1 MNLNREI
8 LRLSVP
14 AIVSNIT
21 VPLLGLVDTTIAGH
35 LGSETYIGAIAVGSM
50 MMNVAFWLF
59 GFLRMGTTGLTSQA
73 LGASDRVLCY
83 KLLYQAGG
91 VALAVGLLLIAFQSV
106 VLSVVSMLIDADAS
120 VGALAARYFGIC
132 IWEAPA
138 LLSTMV
144 ILGWFLGMQDTLRP
158 MIISVGVNVIN
169 ILFSLVFVF
178 VLDLGFKG
186 VALGTLC
193 ANWSGFL
200 LALILLLRFSKR
212 SGGMVVSISLREL
225 VRGGDL
231 RRFFNVNTDIFFRS
245 ACIMSV
251 SLAVTAIGAR
261 IGSLELAANAVI
273 MQFFLFFSYF
283 MDGLAFTGEAL
294 VGRFAGASNYGML
307 YRSIRRIL
315 MWASVV
321 AAVFF
326 LIYAVGYR
334 TIISLITDQTE
345 VVAYASTLH
354 WFIVLIPPMTVAAF
368 VFDGFYI
375 GLTATRPMLKVT
387 FASAL
392 IFFAVCFIHISWGSV
407 SLSLPANSTL
417 WTAFLLYLLCRG
429 LFLAILT
436 PRSID
441 TLHKDLYRR

>member
-8 LRLSVP
+8 LRLSLP

-21 VPLLGLVDTTIAGH
+21 VPLLGLVDTTISGH
-35 LGSETYIGAIAVGSM
+35 LGSETFIGAIAVGSM

-73 LGASDRVLCY
+73 LGASDRRLCY
-83 KLLYQAGG
+83 KLLYQAWG
-91 VALAVGLLLIAFQSV
+91 VSMSVGLLLVVFRGA
-106 VLSVVSMLIDADAS
+106 VLSIVTMVIDADAA
-120 VGALAARYFGIC
+120 VAALAARYFDIC

-144 ILGWFLGMQDTLRP
+144 ILGWFLGMQDTVRP
-158 MIISVGVNVIN
+158 MMISVGVNVIN

-178 VLDLGFKG
+178 GFHLGFEG

-193 ANWSGFL
+193 ANWCGFV
-200 LALILLLRFSKR
+200 LALILLWRFSTP
-212 SGGMVVSISLREL
+212 SGGMIPVCFSEL
-225 VRGGDL
+225 MRAADL
-231 RRFFNVNTDIFFRS
+231 KRFFSVNTDIFFRS

-261 IGSLELAANAVI
+261 LGSLELAANAVI

-294 VGRFAGASNYGML
+294 VGRFAGASDRRMIYL
-307 YRSIRRIL
+307 SIHRIL
-315 MWASVV
+315 MWAGII

-326 LIYAVGYR
+326 TVYASGCR
-334 TIISLITDQTE
+334 PIIALITDQPE
-345 VVAYASTLH
+345 VIAYAATLY
-354 WFIVLIPPMTVAAF
+354 WFIVLIPPVTVAAF

-375 GLTATRPMLKVT
+375 GLTATRPMLVVT
-387 FASAL
+387 SASAL
-392 IFFAVCFIHISWGSV
+392 IFFAICFIHISGS
-407 SLSLPANSTL
+407 SIAFSLPTNATL

-429 LFLAILT
+429 AFLAILA
-436 PRSID
+436 PRSI
-441 TLHKDLYRR
+441 RRSISTM

>member
-21 VPLLGLVDTTIAGH
+21 VPLLGLVDTTISGH
-35 LGSETYIGAIAVGSM
+35 LGSETFIGAIAVGSM

-73 LGASDRVLCY
+73 LGASDRQLCY
-83 KLLYQAGG
+83 KLLYQSGG
-91 VALAVGLLLIAFQSV
+91 VALSIGLLLVIFQSA
-106 VLSVVSMLIDADAS
+106 VLAVVSMLIDADAS
-120 VGALAARYFGIC
+120 VAELAARYFGIC
-132 IWEAPA
+132 IWEAPV
-138 LLSTMV
+138 LLCTMV
-144 ILGWFLGMQDTLRP
+144 ILGWFLGMQDTVRP

-169 ILFSLVFVF
+169 ICFSLVFVF
-178 VLDLGFKG
+178 VLGLGFKG

-193 ANWSGFL
+193 ANWCGFFLALFL
-200 LALILLLRFSKR
+200 LWRFSKR
-212 SGGMVVSISLREL
+212 YGGMVRIRVIEL
-225 VRGGDL
+225 VRASDL

-261 IGSLELAANAVI
+261 LGEIELAANAVI

-294 VGRFAGASNYGML
+294 VGRFAGGSNLGML
-307 YRSIRRIL
+307 HRSIRRIL
-315 MWASVV
+315 MWSAVV

-326 LIYAVGYR
+326 SVYALGYR
-334 TIISLITDQTE
+334 TIISMITDQTD
-345 VVAYASTLH
+345 VIAYASTLR
-354 WFIVLIPPMTVAAF
+354 WFIILIPPVTVAAF

-375 GLTATRPMLKVT
+375 GLTATRPMLWVT
-387 FASAL
+387 LSSAL
-392 IFFAVCFIHISWGSV
+392 VFFAVCFLHISGTTV
-407 SLSLPANSTL
+407 AISLPTNTTL

-429 LFLAILT
+429 FFLAILT
-436 PRSID
+436 PRSI
-441 TLHKDLYRR
+441 RWSIRF

>member
-21 VPLLGLVDTTIAGH
+21 VPLLGLVDTTISGH

-73 LGASDRVLCY
+73 LGASDPNLCY
-83 KLLYQAGG
+83 KLLYQSGG
-91 VALAVGLLLIAFQSV
+91 VALAIGLLLVVFQSA
-106 VLSVVSMLIDADAS
+106 VLAAVSMLIDADAS
-120 VGALAARYFGIC
+120 VAELAAGYFRIC

-144 ILGWFLGMQDTLRP
+144 ILGWFLGMQDTVRP

-169 ILFSLVFVF
+169 ILFSLLFVF

-193 ANWSGFL
+193 ANWCGL
-200 LALILLLRFSKR
+200 VLALVLLSRFSKP
-212 SGGMVVSISLREL
+212 SGGMERIRLREL
-225 VRGGDL
+225 VRGGDIK
-231 RRFFNVNTDIFFRS
+231 RFFNVNTDIFFRS

-294 VGRFAGASNYGML
+294 VGRFAGASSYGML
-307 YRSIRRIL
+307 HRSIRRIL
-315 MWASVV
+315 IWASVV
-321 AAVFF
+321 AIVFF
-326 LIYAVGYR
+326 SVYAVGYR
-334 TIISLITDQTE
+334 TIISLITDQAE

-354 WFIVLIPPMTVAAF
+354 WFIVLIPPVTVAAF
-368 VFDGFYI
+368 VFDGFFI
-375 GLTATRPMLKVT
+375 GLTATRAMLKVT

-392 IFFAVCFIHISWGSV
+392 IFFAVCFTHISGGSV
-407 SLSLPANSTL
+407 SLSLPTNPTL

-429 LFLAILT
+429 FFLAILT
-436 PRSID
+436 PRAI
-441 TLHKDLYRR
+441 RG

>member
-35 LGSETYIGAIAVGSM
+35 LGSETYIGAIAVGSI

-73 LGASDRVLCY
+73 LGASDRALCY

-120 VGALAARYFGIC
+120 VGVLAARYFSIC

-144 ILGWFLGMQDTLRP
+144 ILGWFLGMQDTVRP

-193 ANWSGFL
+193 ANWCGFV
-200 LALILLLRFSKR
+200 LALILLLQFSR
-212 SGGMVVSISLREL
+212 PSGGMVGVRPKELLRG
-225 VRGGDL
+225 RDL

-261 IGSLELAANAVI
+261 IGSLALAANAVI

-307 YRSIRRIL
+307 HLSIRRIL

-326 LIYAVGYR
+326 SIYAVGYR

-354 WFIVLIPPMTVAAF
+354 WFIVLIPPITVAAF

-392 IFFAVCFIHISWGSV
+392 IFFAVCFVHISGGSV

-429 LFLAILT
+429 VFLAILT

-441 TLHKDLYRR
+441 TIHKGLYRR